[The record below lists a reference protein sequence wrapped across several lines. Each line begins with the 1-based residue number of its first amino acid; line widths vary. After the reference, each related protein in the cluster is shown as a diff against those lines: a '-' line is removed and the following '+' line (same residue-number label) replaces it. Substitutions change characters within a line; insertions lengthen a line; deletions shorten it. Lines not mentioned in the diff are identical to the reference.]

1 MRINGVN
8 ISEAIRR
15 SLEEEVKKI
24 EEKKVEET
32 LEDASGILIKFRKTN

>member
-1 MRINGVN
+1 LRINGVN

-24 EEKKVEET
+24 EEKKVEESLKRL
-32 LEDASGILIKFRKTN
+32 LEYS

>member
-1 MRINGVN
+1 LRINGVN

-24 EEKKVEET
+24 EEKNVEET
-32 LEDASGILIKFRKTN
+32 LEEASGILIKFQKTN